1 MDPHQLVTEH
11 LVETPTTDAA
21 GNAVSDTARDI
32 LKIAVIERHRGTNNI
47 GLGFIKGFKLTS
59 GAIASTV
66 GHDAH
71 NLAVVGTN
79 DADMLAAARALVDT
93 HGGQSV
99 ASGGEVRAVLPLP
112 IAGLMS
118 DQPAQKVIEQQA
130 VLLEAAAA
138 LGCPHED
145 PFMPLSFMPLPVIP
159 SLKLS
164 DKGLVD
170 VDKFEIVPLEAD

>member
-11 LVETPTTDAA
+11 LLEFASVE
-21 GNAVSDTARDI
+21 GGAVVGDLGRDI
-32 LKIAVIERHRGTNNI
+32 LKMAVIERHAGSGNI
-47 GLGFIKGFKLTS
+47 GLGFVKGFGLKR

-71 NLAVVGTN
+71 NLAIVGTN
-79 DADMLAAARALVDT
+79 DADMLAAARALAKAG
-93 HGGQSV
+93 GGQCAV
-99 ASGGEVRAVLPLP
+99 EGGRILALLALP

-118 DQPAQKVIEQQA
+118 DQPAETLIAQQHA
-130 VLLEAAAA
+130 LHAATRS
-138 LGCPHED
+138 LGCPHAD

-159 SLKLS
+159 KLKLS

-170 VDKFEIVPLEAD
+170 VEKFEIVPLMV